1 MKKVEVIVKEKT
13 LLELKS
19 DAVSGDLIDL
29 NELAEVD
36 ATFIEEAIS
45 EGKDKI
51 YASKLAEVKKAIIA
65 ESNVKITEL
74 TATIETLRQENSS
87 ALKLKEKEVSEAFAS
102 QIANLQKQ
110 LEVLKSTKDSELEAM
125 ANKSLA
131 EANEIR
137 RIEAEK
143 YSELEAK
150 YNIIMAQYESQVK
163 QVRLEIEAAF
173 NARIAEMESAR
184 KLELAAKD
192 SEIEKMKIAF
202 EGEKNQ
208 ALREQKEAF
217 DEEIK
222 NKNELINNLQR
233 AKAAMNVKQTGE
245 DLETWCDN
253 EVTAY
258 MQNGLFNCTWTKD
271 NKVIK
276 EGDEVKGSKADYIFK
291 VYADEHHNENEILAT
306 VCLDMKDE
314 NPDSVNKKV
323 NADYYKQLDKNR
335 EKKNCKYAVLV
346 SNLEM
351 DKPNVLPIYKV
362 RGYEDMYVVRPA
374 YLMTFLN
381 MVASLTSRFADLVLS
396 KEVKMIELKGKLELI
411 DQFEEIKKTYLDKP
425 LESLEK
431 NIEAIYKNSESIK
444 KASKNIDDSCDA
456 IKRSYINQIIE
467 KISKFE
473 LKLEKGIIKHLK
485 EETKIISSVA

>member
-74 TATIETLRQENSS
+74 TATIEALRQENSS

-110 LEVLKSTKDSELEAM
+110 LEVLKSTKDSELAAM

-208 ALREQKEAF
+208 ALIEQKEAF

-276 EGDEVKGSKADYIFK
+276 EDDEVKGSKADYIFK

-314 NPDSVNKKV
+314 NPDSVNKKA

-381 MVASLTSRFADLVLS
+381 
-396 KEVKMIELKGKLELI
+396 I
-411 DQFEEIKKTYLDKP
+411 
-425 LESLEK
+425 
-431 NIEAIYKNSESIK
+431 
-444 KASKNIDDSCDA
+444 
-456 IKRSYINQIIE
+456 
-467 KISKFE
+467 
-473 LKLEKGIIKHLK
+473 
-485 EETKIISSVA
+485 